1 MSVFAVM
8 LWETPQN
15 YKDDIS
21 QDPYFLNFVMSVFPR
36 LISQQSHESAKGHKA
51 GKGRDKIL
59 PDSVA
64 FINALLCGIVCVW
77 VVWRLFGELFS

>member
-21 QDPYFLNFVMSVFPR
+21 QRSIFSKLCHEYFPM
-36 LISQQSHESAKGHKA
+36 IDSQQSHESAKGHKA

-77 VVWRLFGELFS
+77 VV